1 MFVMRIRRYGIK
13 KLRGSILNLS
23 NQLRFMRQRLFC
35 KNLCF
40 GKHLFF
46 RMLHLRIN
54 KGSFVTIGNN
64 VENDGKL
71 TIVTD
76 WRSTLSIGSN
86 VYFNDNCMLS
96 CLGKITIGDNTPF
109 RVQRQCF

>member
-1 MFVMRIRRYGIK
+1 MRIKRHGIK

-35 KNLCF
+35 KNLRF

-54 KGSFVTIGNN
+54 KGS
-64 VENDGKL
+64 
-71 TIVTD
+71 
-76 WRSTLSIGSN
+76 S
-86 VYFNDNCMLS
+86 
-96 CLGKITIGDNTPF
+96 
-109 RVQRQCF
+109 